1 MYGVQHLP
9 AHGQQRVLD
18 SARHVGTG
26 VFVRHDDTPC
36 EHARTLS
43 VGGSTNLLEDCT
55 TGLYFDGNMQ
65 VLYCWRT
72 KGP

>member
-1 MYGVQHLP
+1 MYGAQHLP

-26 VFVRHDDTPC
+26 VFVRRDDTSC

-43 VGGSTNLLEDCT
+43 LGGNTNVLEHCT
-55 TGLYFDGNMQ
+55 TALYVDGNMQ
-65 VLYCWRT
+65 VLYYWSA